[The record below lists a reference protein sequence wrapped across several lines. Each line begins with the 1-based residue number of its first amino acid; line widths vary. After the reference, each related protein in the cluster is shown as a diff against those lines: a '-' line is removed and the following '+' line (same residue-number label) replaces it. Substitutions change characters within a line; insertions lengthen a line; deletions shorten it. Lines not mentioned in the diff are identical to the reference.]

1 MDKYQWIKL
10 DVDIF
15 NNRKVKKI
23 ESEEDGQL
31 MVLIWIKLLVLS
43 AQIKDNGQVY
53 ITKNV
58 GYSPKELANEL
69 GYFGKKLEKIIE
81 KSLKLFEMLE
91 MIENDNGIITINNWH
106 RYQDYEK
113 EEKTRKL
120 NAERQREY
128 RASKINSSKQ
138 YGTNNC
144 DITSMTHKHN
154 ALDKEVDVDVDV
166 EEEVEENKITHFV
179 RREEDVMSDRVSDKP
194 QTDTTSPNNNRYQEL
209 TELYPRGILLGFE
222 KKIDALSEEDYI
234 EFKQQLAASSNPSY
248 FVIKRILLAI
258 ATGHQ
263 VV

>member
-1 MDKYQWIKL
+1 MEKYQWIKL

-15 NNRKVKKI
+15 NNRKIKKI

-31 MVLIWIKLLVLS
+31 MVLIWVKLLVLS

-81 KSLKLFEMLE
+81 KSLKLFQNLE

-113 EEKTRKL
+113 EESTRKY
-120 NAERQREY
+120 NADRQRKY
-128 RASKINSSKQ
+128 RESKLNVSITN
-138 YGTNNC
+138 GTNNS
-144 DITSMTHKHN
+144 DITVMKQLNN
-154 ALDKEVDVDVDV
+154 ALDKEVDVDV
-166 EEEVEENKITHFV
+166 EEEVEKNKITHFV
-179 RREEDVMSDRVSDKP
+179 RREEDVRESDRVSEVNQPTAPPLKHD
-194 QTDTTSPNNNRYQEL
+194 RYHEL
-209 TELYPRGILLGFE
+209 IQLYPRGILLGFE
-222 KKIDALSEEDYI
+222 KKIDALSEEDYNK
-234 EFKQQLAASSNPSY
+234 FKHQLETSESISY
-248 FVIKRILLAI
+248 LVIKQILLAI
-258 ATGHQ
+258 TTGHE